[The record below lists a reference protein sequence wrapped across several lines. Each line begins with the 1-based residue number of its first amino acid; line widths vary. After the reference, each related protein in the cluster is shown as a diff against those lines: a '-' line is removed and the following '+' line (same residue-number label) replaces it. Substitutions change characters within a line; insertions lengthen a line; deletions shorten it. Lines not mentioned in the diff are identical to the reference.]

1 MSIKPMLRKRGFT
14 LVELLIVIIIIA
26 VLAAVAIPKF
36 ANSGNRSKESA
47 LRAEL
52 RQMRNA
58 VELFRNDTGAFP
70 ATLADL
76 AATAAPAQGKNADG
90 TNRAITAADYKGPY
104 LSAINTDPTNG
115 SAWDYSVASGSVGRV
130 RSANTNTSSEGT
142 AYNTW

>member
-1 MSIKPMLRKRGFT
+1 MTRNLAKRGFT

-70 ATLADL
+70 AALADL
-76 AATAAPAQGKNADG
+76 AATSPPAQGKNADG
-90 TNRAITAADYKGPY
+90 TNRAISGADYKGPY
-104 LSAINTDPTNG
+104 LSAINSDPTNG
-115 SAWDYSVASGSVGRV
+115 SAFDYSVTSGSVGRV
-130 RSANTNTSSEGT
+130 KSANTNASSEGST
-142 AYNTW
+142 YDTW

>member
-1 MSIKPMLRKRGFT
+1 MSRKLHLGKRGFT

-36 ANSGNRSKESA
+36 ANSGTRSKESA

-70 ATLADL
+70 NALADL
-76 AATAAPAQGKNADG
+76 AATTAPAQGKNSDG
-90 TNRAITAADYKGPY
+90 TNRAITAADFKGPY
-104 LSAINTDPTNG
+104 ISAISKDPTNG
-115 SAWDYSVASGSVGRV
+115 LDFDYSVASGSVGRV
-130 RSANTNTSSEGT
+130 RSANTNTSSDGT